1 MQLFIEVEK
10 FANNPKALTNVLY
23 YMRRHGC
30 HVPYRSPEIEAIT
43 CKTPSAALR
52 QTNLVSPEGV
62 SEAAERVFLKNP
74 VLGIRYLR
82 KIRRERFQNDDTQRR
97 FWKKI
102 VKKADLAY
110 QWAQAFQ
117 KRLSEE
123 EEVVFL
129 ESMHRMKE
137 YAFFIIKGRFPEK
150 VHNMILLK
158 SYESHNEW
166 EKRALNEY
174 IKYAESKTNQMVPWE
189 TT

>member
-23 YMRRHGC
+23 YMRNHGC

-52 QTNLVSPEGV
+52 HTNFVAPEGV

-110 QWAQAFQ
+110 QWAHAFG
-117 KRLSEE
+117 KRLSED

-137 YAFFIIKGRFPEK
+137 YAYFVIKGRFSEK
-150 VHNMILLK
+150 IHNMILLK
-158 SYESHNEW
+158 SYEPLSEW
-166 EKRALNEY
+166 EKKALNEY
-174 IKYAESKTNQMVPWE
+174 VKYAEKHPEMVPW
-189 TT
+189 T

>member
-1 MQLFIEVEK
+1 MQLFIEIEK

-23 YMRRHGC
+23 YMRNSGC
-30 HVPYRSPEIEAIT
+30 HIPWKSPEIEAIT

-52 QTNLVSPEGV
+52 HTRFVCPDGL

-74 VLGIRYLR
+74 ALGIRYL
-82 KIRRERFQNDDTQRR
+82 KKVRREIFQNEDTQRR
-97 FWKKI
+97 FWKKV

-110 QWAQAFQ
+110 QWAHAFS
-117 KRLSEE
+117 KRLSED

-137 YAFFIIKGRFPEK
+137 YAYFIIKGPFPEK

-158 SYESHNEW
+158 SYEPLNEW
-166 EKRALNEY
+166 DKRSLNEY
-174 IKYAESKTNQMVPWE
+174 IKYAEKSRGKV
-189 TT
+189 